1 MDILEI
7 IGLGLIIGVGLISI
21 TRLARYAVSKDWEV
35 TLLRLKGNKMILE
48 SLEEE

>member
-1 MDILEI
+1 MYILEIRGLGLI
-7 IGLGLIIGVGLISI
+7 IGLGLISV
-21 TRLARYAVSKDWEV
+21 TKLARYAVSKDWEV